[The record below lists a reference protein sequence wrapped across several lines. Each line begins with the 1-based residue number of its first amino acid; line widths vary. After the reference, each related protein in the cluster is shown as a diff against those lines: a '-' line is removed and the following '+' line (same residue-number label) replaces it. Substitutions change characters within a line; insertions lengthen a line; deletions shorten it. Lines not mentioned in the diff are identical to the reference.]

1 MKMIAITLTL
11 MLLPISTWAGNS
23 KLTEVDLDEDTT
35 QILKIDLDQED
46 LYYYADKTACV
57 CWVANLDKQ
66 KTYAASIPCKN
77 LKAHPKLKEHLE
89 KCE

>member
-1 MKMIAITLTL
+1 MKILLLFTAM

-35 QILKIDLDQED
+35 QIIKADLDQED
-46 LYYYADKTACV
+46 LYYYIDKTACV
-57 CWVANLDKQ
+57 CWVANMDKQ
-66 KTYAASIPCKN
+66 KTYAAHIPCKG
-77 LKAHPKLKEHLE
+77 LKAHEKLKAHLE